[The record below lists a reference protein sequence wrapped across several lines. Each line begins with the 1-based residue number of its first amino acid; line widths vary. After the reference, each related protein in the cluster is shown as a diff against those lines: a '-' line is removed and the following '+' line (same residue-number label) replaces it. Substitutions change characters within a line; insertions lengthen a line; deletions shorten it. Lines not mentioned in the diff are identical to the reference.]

1 MTEKNKKQ
9 INNGCDCCGCGCGDM
24 DCGCDDGDIVELVG
38 DDGKVIKFIH
48 VATIDYKDNWYVF
61 FSPTEEV
68 DGINTDE
75 VVIFRLLTDEEG
87 KDVFEPI
94 EDEKLLEEVYNEY
107 INTLDEE
114 DEEDEE

>member
-1 MTEKNKKQ
+1 MTEKSKKD
-9 INNGCDCCGCGCGDM
+9 IDKECDCCCCGDK
-24 DCGCDDGDIVELVG
+24 DCDCEDNDCDIVELV
-38 DDGKVIKFIH
+38 DDEGKVIKFIH

-75 VVIFRLLTDEEG
+75 VVIFHLLSDDEG

-107 INTLDEE
+107 INTLDD
-114 DEEDEE
+114 DEEGCEE